1 MFRSMAFAASAAIAA
16 LLLSWQPASA
26 ASMGQIPAASRSET
40 GLASQ
45 VRYWGEPEYWDER
58 PYCGSRRNYG
68 RFNDY
73 DDPPLRY
80 RHRR

>member
-1 MFRSMAFAASAAIAA
+1 
-16 LLLSWQPASA
+16 
-26 ASMGQIPAASRSET
+26 MGQIPAASRSET